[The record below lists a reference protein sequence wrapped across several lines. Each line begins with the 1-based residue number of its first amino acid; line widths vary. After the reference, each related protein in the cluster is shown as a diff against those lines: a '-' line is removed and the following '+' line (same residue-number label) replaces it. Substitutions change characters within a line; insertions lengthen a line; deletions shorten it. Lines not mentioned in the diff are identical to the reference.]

1 MKSVNILRRIFL
13 LAVPFALI
21 ACGDDSSSASDDYS
35 SASET
40 PSSSSRTECP
50 ESLAAGE
57 FCDTRDFN
65 VYATSEIGALVW
77 MTGNLKYHVD
87 GSKCL
92 DDKESNCDSHGR
104 LYSWT
109 QAMDLDKSLLI
120 GDASSKVSSPHHRG
134 ICPEGWH
141 VPDTLEWLYLVDYV
155 GGFSSLGKYG
165 FSDTEP
171 GFYSIYY
178 YRYNPD
184 YSFFHT
190 AVEDSVDDWY
200 VDYDRD
206 YGLIQDRDYFT
217 RVNSYYAIL
226 DEDGVSLSNQSKSHY
241 APLRCVKDTLLMEM
255 KFRPAS
261 SSSSSFD
268 EPESSSSEPFDPC
281 SVAKK
286 SWEHL
291 NPDFNYAVFIDGR
304 DNQCYKTTRVA
315 GLVMLAE
322 NLNYADSVAMPE
334 LRGANRCTQGLS
346 ENCES
351 TGRLYTWDA
360 AMEVCPDGW
369 RLPTEAEIY
378 DIWHAT
384 HSVLEV
390 VSLEMRKEIDLEIT
404 DAYGLSF
411 VPSGLYYVDD
421 PYKNDGD
428 ETLLVKSSVWLS
440 DNTEDGYAEAY
451 QIHFEEY
458 LDQTV
463 EGELKTSFM
472 PVRCVKK

>member
-1 MKSVNILRRIFL
+1 
-13 LAVPFALI
+13 
-21 ACGDDSSSASDDYS
+21 
-35 SASET
+35 
-40 PSSSSRTECP
+40 
-50 ESLAAGE
+50 
-57 FCDTRDFN
+57 
-65 VYATSEIGALVW
+65 
-77 MTGNLKYHVD
+77 
-87 GSKCL
+87 
-92 DDKESNCDSHGR
+92 
-104 LYSWT
+104 
-109 QAMDLDKSLLI
+109 
-120 GDASSKVSSPHHRG
+120 
-134 ICPEGWH
+134 
-141 VPDTLEWLYLVDYV
+141 
-155 GGFSSLGKYG
+155 
-165 FSDTEP
+165 
-171 GFYSIYY
+171 
-178 YRYNPD
+178 
-184 YSFFHT
+184 
-190 AVEDSVDDWY
+190 
-200 VDYDRD
+200 
-206 YGLIQDRDYFT
+206 
-217 RVNSYYAIL
+217 
-226 DEDGVSLSNQSKSHY
+226 
-241 APLRCVKDTLLMEM
+241 
-255 KFRPAS
+255 
-261 SSSSSFD
+261 
-268 EPESSSSEPFDPC
+268 
-281 SVAKK
+281 
-286 SWEHL
+286 
-291 NPDFNYAVFIDGR
+291 
-304 DNQCYKTTRVA
+304 
-315 GLVMLAE
+315 MLAE
-322 NLNYADSVAMPE
+322 NLNYADSIAMPE